1 MPKLK
6 SLEKLDGHHR
16 EIEKILKN
24 MEDVVANIQLGGE
37 DAFQMHF
44 IELDKLRIRILTK
57 SMLHFLQ
64 EEQVLFPEIVAAL
77 PKFKKI
83 INGLLKEHDE
93 IKEIYSELVEAINRQ
108 NLTKLEK
115 WATKAIKVLRSHIK
129 HEDKMFVHVQGK
141 WLTSEAA
148 ARIEKRLT
156 EFQKAAVK

>member
-16 EIEKILKN
+16 EIEKILNN
-24 MEDVVANIQLGGE
+24 MESLVENIQLGGE

-64 EEQVLFPEIVAAL
+64 EEQVLFPEIINAL

-83 INGLLKEHDE
+83 INGLLKEHEE
-93 IKEIYSELVEAINRQ
+93 IKEIYVGLVDAISMQ
-108 NLTKLEK
+108 NIAKLEK
-115 WATKAIKVLRSHIK
+115 WATKAIKVLRNHIK
-129 HEDKMFVHVQGK
+129 HEDKMFAHVQGK
-141 WLTSEAA
+141 WLTPETAV
-148 ARIEKRLT
+148 RIEKRLI
-156 EFQKAAVK
+156 EFQKAAV